1 MLLAT
6 VEYVP
11 GRELELL
18 GIVKGTTVQ
27 SKHVG
32 KDFMAGVK
40 TLVGGEIESYTQ
52 MLTEARQIATG
63 RMAKNAE
70 ELGADAVVGMRYAS
84 ASVMQGAAEVIAYG
98 TAVKFV

>member
-32 KDFMAGVK
+32 KDFMAGEK
-40 TLVGGEIESYTQ
+40 TLVGGEIESYRE
-52 MLTEARQIATG
+52 MI
-63 RMAKNAE
+63 
-70 ELGADAVVGMRYAS
+70 
-84 ASVMQGAAEVIAYG
+84 
-98 TAVKFV
+98 

>member
-40 TLVGGEIESYTQ
+40 TLVGGEIEQ
-52 MLTEARQIATG
+52 MRLPADGTYDDNGSSIFIDEAA
-63 RMAKNAE
+63 NAQALRE
-70 ELGADAVVGMRYAS
+70 F
-84 ASVMQGAAEVIAYG
+84 IYG
-98 TAVKFV
+98 

>member
-40 TLVGGEIESYTQ
+40 TLVGGEIIED
-52 MLTEARQIATG
+52 ARRVATD
-63 RMAKNAE
+63 RMAAE
-70 ELGADAVVGMRYAS
+70 AEALGADAVIGVRYTTT
-84 ASVMQGAAEVIAYG
+84 SVMQGASEVVAYG
-98 TAVKFV
+98 TAVRYR